1 MPRKAAK
8 RARTSKPVERDWR
21 ATLFVWR
28 GELEIGGSP
37 DTGPQISWRGAWLGT
52 DDDTMPS
59 DADLKAS
66 ANTFELKTEPFDH
79 EQIQEKANATLVG
92 TEFEGEEC
100 GGTEIVFE
108 AIDMILGGMD
118 EEDPEGRKAF
128 FQLDGLFEMKF
139 GGSYKLDNGDGL
151 EDTSDD
157 THRWEVRSWPKA
169 APERSSARLMP
180 PSQPSARRPS
190 ALSSASA
197 PSMAAPWLARRYIA
211 DDDPRA
217 AWASPAAID
226 GLDDAQLEE
235 EEDALARRYIADVL
249 SRIIH
254 ILTRGRGLGV
264 ARCEPTLSSK
274 NTILS
279 ESLSIK
285 QIEPIREA
293 GLPSRADAAD
303 GGDAAGDGRRRLRGV
318 LRGWVRGRV
327 LSVGE
332 PTASAAVGQSG
343 RRAHRRRRPRLG

>member
-52 DDDTMPS
+52 DDDAMPS
-59 DADLKAS
+59 DAALKAS
-66 ANTFELKTEPFDH
+66 ANTFELKTEPFDE
-79 EQIQEKANATLVG
+79 EQIQEKSNAKLVG

-100 GGTEIVFE
+100 GGTDIVFE

-169 APERSSARLMP
+169 APGEVECATH
-180 PSQPSARRPS
+180 
-190 ALSSASA
+190 
-197 PSMAAPWLARRYIA
+197 AAVAAVGTTPFGRFVSLGAIDGSTMTLARRYIA

-217 AWASPAAID
+217 AWASPAAVLD
-226 GLDDAQLEE
+226 ACLDDAQLEE
-235 EEDALARRYIADVL
+235 EEELALADIPA
-249 SRIIH
+249 
-254 ILTRGRGLGV
+254 
-264 ARCEPTLSSK
+264 K
-274 NTILS
+274 
-279 ESLSIK
+279 
-285 QIEPIREA
+285 
-293 GLPSRADAAD
+293 LPWKVDS
-303 GGDAAGDGRRRLRGV
+303 
-318 LRGWVRGRV
+318 
-327 LSVGE
+327 
-332 PTASAAVGQSG
+332 
-343 RRAHRRRRPRLG
+343 

>member
-52 DDDTMPS
+52 DDDAMPS
-59 DADLKAS
+59 EAALKAS
-66 ANTFELKTEPFDH
+66 ANTFELKTEPFDE
-79 EQIQEKANATLVG
+79 EQIQEKSNAKLVG

-100 GGTEIVFE
+100 GGTDIVFE

-169 APERSSARLMP
+169 APGEVECATH
-180 PSQPSARRPS
+180 
-190 ALSSASA
+190 
-197 PSMAAPWLARRYIA
+197 AAVAAVGTTPFGRFVSLGAIDGSTMTLARRYIA

-217 AWASPAAID
+217 AWASPAAVLD
-226 GLDDAQLEE
+226 ACLDDAQLEE
-235 EEDALARRYIADVL
+235 EEELALADIPA
-249 SRIIH
+249 
-254 ILTRGRGLGV
+254 
-264 ARCEPTLSSK
+264 K
-274 NTILS
+274 
-279 ESLSIK
+279 
-285 QIEPIREA
+285 
-293 GLPSRADAAD
+293 LPWKVDS
-303 GGDAAGDGRRRLRGV
+303 
-318 LRGWVRGRV
+318 
-327 LSVGE
+327 
-332 PTASAAVGQSG
+332 
-343 RRAHRRRRPRLG
+343 

>member
-8 RARTSKPVERDWR
+8 RARTVVERDWR
-21 ATLFVWR
+21 STLFVWR

-52 DDDTMPS
+52 DDDTMPTET
-59 DADLKAS
+59 ALKES
-66 ANTFELKTEPFDH
+66 ANTFELNTEPFDH

-151 EDTSDD
+151 EDTADD

-169 APERSSARLMP
+169 APGEVECATH
-180 PSQPSARRPS
+180 
-190 ALSSASA
+190 
-197 PSMAAPWLARRYIA
+197 AAVAAVGTTPFGRFVSLGAIDGSTMTLARRYIA

-217 AWASPAAID
+217 AWASPAAV
-226 GLDDAQLEE
+226 LDAVLGGEGPL
-235 EEDALARRYIADVL
+235 ALDEIPA
-249 SRIIH
+249 
-254 ILTRGRGLGV
+254 
-264 ARCEPTLSSK
+264 K
-274 NTILS
+274 
-279 ESLSIK
+279 
-285 QIEPIREA
+285 
-293 GLPSRADAAD
+293 LPWKVDS
-303 GGDAAGDGRRRLRGV
+303 
-318 LRGWVRGRV
+318 
-327 LSVGE
+327 
-332 PTASAAVGQSG
+332 
-343 RRAHRRRRPRLG
+343 

>member
-8 RARTSKPVERDWR
+8 RPRTVERDWR

-28 GELEIGGSP
+28 GHLEINSP
-37 DTGPQISWRGAWLGT
+37 DEQMISWRGAWLGT

-66 ANTFELKTEPFDH
+66 ENTFELKTEPFDH

-169 APERSSARLMP
+169 APGEVECATH
-180 PSQPSARRPS
+180 
-190 ALSSASA
+190 
-197 PSMAAPWLARRYIA
+197 AAVAAVGTTPFGRFVSLGAIDGSTMTLARRYIA

-217 AWASPAAID
+217 AWASPAAV
-226 GLDDAQLEE
+226 LDA
-235 EEDALARRYIADVL
+235 VL
-249 SRIIH
+249 SEGPLALDEIP
-254 ILTRGRGLGV
+254 
-264 ARCEPTLSSK
+264 AK
-274 NTILS
+274 
-279 ESLSIK
+279 
-285 QIEPIREA
+285 
-293 GLPSRADAAD
+293 LPWKVDS
-303 GGDAAGDGRRRLRGV
+303 
-318 LRGWVRGRV
+318 
-327 LSVGE
+327 
-332 PTASAAVGQSG
+332 
-343 RRAHRRRRPRLG
+343 